1 MTSSPPLRR
10 CSSTVRSRSERC
22 IHQRDIGSRGLQ
34 RLPPQRRDTKRPN
47 AQVTREADK
56 TDKDA
61 WVAVIRGT
69 VLRLPRIANETP
81 HHAHSTRIRCLS
93 RGYLRICDTFKRS
106 PPFYIQTKRI
116 SPQRCQRSATSKPL
130 LFAIQGL
137 RSRSRGAHRPGKK
150 SEQTK
155 KVTRSPWSKGATG
168 AKYRVCSASLYSL
181 RYRMRCNSSAGP
193 AYYDPVCACR
203 HQAHSTSIHLM
214 CVFSHLS
221 SSVRAHSRYSEG
233 H

>member
-150 SEQTK
+150 ANKPK
-155 KVTRSPWSKGATG
+155 K
-168 AKYRVCSASLYSL
+168 
-181 RYRMRCNSSAGP
+181 
-193 AYYDPVCACR
+193 
-203 HQAHSTSIHLM
+203 
-214 CVFSHLS
+214 
-221 SSVRAHSRYSEG
+221 
-233 H
+233 

>member
-1 MTSSPPLRR
+1 MGCRDSRNSPAAPTNRQRDTAPRSLNADPLPLPRLFAHLRHIQTQPTVLHTNKTDLPSTVSTIRYVKAPSFCYSRPSLSLTRR
-10 CSSTVRSRSERC
+10 SST
-22 IHQRDIGSRGLQ
+22 
-34 RLPPQRRDTKRPN
+34 
-47 AQVTREADK
+47 
-56 TDKDA
+56 
-61 WVAVIRGT
+61 
-69 VLRLPRIANETP
+69 
-81 HHAHSTRIRCLS
+81 
-93 RGYLRICDTFKRS
+93 
-106 PPFYIQTKRI
+106 
-116 SPQRCQRSATSKPL
+116 
-130 LFAIQGL
+130 
-137 RSRSRGAHRPGKK
+137 GKK